1 MTKDEFKRI
10 CKSQRMTQG
19 AMTALLGYN
28 KRNYNGWHQ
37 HGIPRG
43 VVLLVRLLGDGT
55 ITPADIRR
63 VTNGVESRRLLDDD
77 PVRRAQ

>member
-19 AMTALLGYN
+19 TMSLLLGYSRFRSN
-28 KRNYNGWHQ
+28 CWNREGFPALVT
-37 HGIPRG
+37 I
-43 VVLLVRLLGDGT
+43 VLRLLDDGT

-63 VTNGVESRRLLDDD
+63 VTNGMGAIRLLDDD

>member
-10 CKSQRMTQG
+10 CKSQHMTQQQ
-19 AMTALLGYN
+19 MCALLG
-28 KRNYNGWHQ
+28 HS
-37 HGIPRG
+37 RG
-43 VVLLVRLLGDGT
+43 MGYYGFPKLVVVMLRLLDDGT

-63 VTNGVESRRLLDDD
+63 VTNGLGATRLLDDD

>member
-10 CKSQRMTQG
+10 CKSQRMTQRQ
-19 AMTALLGYN
+19 MCALLGHN
-28 KRNYNGWHQ
+28 RNMGYYGFSKL
-37 HGIPRG
+37 
-43 VVLLVRLLGDGT
+43 VVVMLRLLDDGT

-63 VTNGVESRRLLDDD
+63 ASNGVEPRRLLDDD

>member
-10 CKSQRMTQG
+10 CKSQRMTQQQ
-19 AMTALLGYN
+19 MCALFGHNTNMGYYGFP
-28 KRNYNGWHQ
+28 KLA
-37 HGIPRG
+37 
-43 VVLLVRLLGDGT
+43 VVMLRLLDDGT

-63 VTNGVESRRLLDDD
+63 ASNGVEPRRLLDDD